1 MREVG
6 NGPGQ
11 GRDSAEL
18 EAREGARARVGRG
31 PGGLRYG
38 DRVGRGGGERG
49 VGLGVAED
57 VGRVGAEG
65 GGAGLGVDGA
75 GEERAGVR
83 GEREDVFFF
92 EVLEEAVEVWE
103 LLAAARE
110 VGTLR
115 GGGD

>member
-1 MREVG
+1 M
-6 NGPGQ
+6 
-11 GRDSAEL
+11 
-18 EAREGARARVGRG
+18 
-31 PGGLRYG
+31 
-38 DRVGRGGGERG
+38 GRGGVERG
-49 VGLGVAED
+49 VRLGVAED

-75 GEERAGVR
+75 GEERAGVG

-110 VGTLR
+110 VGALR